1 MDGFA
6 DTRCNQYPGLKGIAY
21 ASSERLMLQNIG
33 LILAGLA
40 ILIVG
45 AQLLVKGASR
55 LALALGIAPLIVGLT
70 IVAFGTGAPELAVSI
85 QSSLADRTNL
95 LLGNAVGSNIYNVLF
110 ILGVCA
116 TITPLAVA
124 PQLIRLDVPIMV
136 GAALTLLLM
145 AQDGVLNRLDG
156 AILIGALVAY
166 TLFVIVQS
174 RKEKTGVKNDYAEQI
189 DEAIH
194 PDRRF
199 WLHGLFILVGLAL
212 LGLGS
217 DLLIGGAVAI
227 AQALGVAEVI
237 IGMTVVTI
245 GTTAPELSACLVA
258 AWKGER
264 DIAVGNIVGSNLFNI
279 LAVLGVGA
287 VVAPQGIEV
296 GPRMLSFG
304 IPVMTIV
311 LFACLPVFFAGQA
324 IRRWEGVM
332 FLSFFAIYLANLV
345 LEEIQDERVL
355 TLQNAVVWFIAPLA
369 IVTVAVSAWREFR
382 KPMTAL
388 PKGSGK

>member
-1 MDGFA
+1 MDDFA
-6 DTRCNQYPGLKGIAY
+6 DTRRNRYPGLKGFAY
-21 ASSERLMLQNIG
+21 ASSERPMLQNIG

-70 IVAFGTGAPELAVSI
+70 IVAFGTSAPELAVSI
-85 QSSLADRTNL
+85 QSSLAEKTDL

-145 AQDGVLNRLDG
+145 AQDKVLDRLDG

-189 DEAIH
+189 DESGPPFLVAWSVH
-194 PDRRF
+194 SRGVGVAGAGLRPSDRRRR
-199 WLHGLFILVGLAL
+199 GDRS
-212 LGLGS
+212 GS
-217 DLLIGGAVAI
+217 GRGGSHHRHD
-227 AQALGVAEVI
+227 G
-237 IGMTVVTI
+237 GHD
-245 GTTAPELSACLVA
+245 
-258 AWKGER
+258 R
-264 DIAVGNIVGSNLFNI
+264 DDGAGIVGVPGGGMEGR
-279 LAVLGVGA
+279 A
-287 VVAPQGIEV
+287 
-296 GPRMLSFG
+296 RH
-304 IPVMTIV
+304 
-311 LFACLPVFFAGQA
+311 
-324 IRRWEGVM
+324 RRG
-332 FLSFFAIYLANLV
+332 
-345 LEEIQDERVL
+345 
-355 TLQNAVVWFIAPLA
+355 
-369 IVTVAVSAWREFR
+369 
-382 KPMTAL
+382 
-388 PKGSGK
+388 

>member
-1 MDGFA
+1 
-6 DTRCNQYPGLKGIAY
+6 
-21 ASSERLMLQNIG
+21 MLQNIG

-70 IVAFGTGAPELAVSI
+70 IVAFGTSAPELAVSI
-85 QSSLADRTNL
+85 QSSLAEKTDL

-124 PQLIRLDVPIMV
+124 PQLIRLDVPIMI

-145 AQDGVLNRLDG
+145 AQDRVLNRLDG

-166 TLFVIVQS
+166 MLFVIVQT
-174 RKEKTGVKNDYAEQI
+174 RKEKTRVKDDYAEQI
-189 DEAIH
+189 DESIR
-194 PDRRF
+194 PDHRF
-199 WLHGLFILVGLAL
+199 WLHGLFILAGLAL

-245 GTTAPELSACLVA
+245 GTTAPELSACLMA

-287 VVAPQGIEV
+287 LVAPQGIEV

-304 IPVMTIV
+304 IPVMNIV
-311 LFACLPVFFAGQA
+311 LFAWPARLLRGPGDPPLGRRDVPVFLRDLSRQPGAGGDPGRA
-324 IRRWEGVM
+324 CTDTSERGCLVHRAASDRDGRGLSLARIPKAHGDAPGGIR
-332 FLSFFAIYLANLV
+332 
-345 LEEIQDERVL
+345 EIVE
-355 TLQNAVVWFIAPLA
+355 AP
-369 IVTVAVSAWREFR
+369 
-382 KPMTAL
+382 P
-388 PKGSGK
+388 G

>member
-1 MDGFA
+1 
-6 DTRCNQYPGLKGIAY
+6 
-21 ASSERLMLQNIG
+21 MLRNIG
-33 LILAGLA
+33 LIIAGLA

-45 AQLLVKGASR
+45 AQLLVKGTSR
-55 LALALGIAPLIVGLT
+55 LALGIAPLIVGLT
-70 IVAFGTGAPELAVSI
+70 IVAFGTSAPELAVSI
-85 QSSLADRTNL
+85 QSSLAEKTDL
-95 LLGNAVGSNIYNVLF
+95 LLGNVVGSSIYNVLF

-136 GAALTLLLM
+136 GAGLTLLLM

-156 AILIGALVAY
+156 AILLGALVAY
-166 TLFVIVQS
+166 MLFVIVQS
-174 RKEKTGVKNDYAEQI
+174 RKETTGVKDDYAEQI
-189 DEAIH
+189 DESIR
-194 PDRRF
+194 PDCRF

-212 LGLGS
+212 LSQGS

-227 AQALGVAEVI
+227 AQAMGVAEVI

-264 DIAVGNIVGSNLFNI
+264 DIAVGNVVGSNLFNI

-287 VVAPQGIEV
+287 LVAPQGMGV

-304 IPVMTIV
+304 TRVVNIV
-311 LFACLPVFFAGQA
+311 LDARLAVFSAGRG
-324 IRRWEGVM
+324 IRRRQGVM
-332 FLSFFAIYLANLV
+332 FLLFSFI
-345 LEEIQDERVL
+345 
-355 TLQNAVVWFIAPLA
+355 
-369 IVTVAVSAWREFR
+369 
-382 KPMTAL
+382 L
-388 PKGSGK
+388 PRQPGAGGDHGRARTDA

>member
-1 MDGFA
+1 
-6 DTRCNQYPGLKGIAY
+6 
-21 ASSERLMLQNIG
+21 MLQNIG

-70 IVAFGTGAPELAVSI
+70 IVAFGTSAPELAVSI
-85 QSSLADRTNL
+85 QSSLAEKTDL

-156 AILIGALVAY
+156 AILVGTLAAY
-166 TLFVIVQS
+166 MLFVIVQT
-174 RKEKTGVKNDYAEQI
+174 RKEKTRVKDDYAEQI
-189 DEAIH
+189 DESIR
-194 PDRRF
+194 PDHRF
-199 WLHGLFILVGLAL
+199 WLHGLFILAGLAL

-217 DLLIGGAVAI
+217 DVLIGGAVAI

-237 IGMTVVTI
+237 IGMTVVTV

-287 VVAPQGIEV
+287 LVAPQGIEV

-304 IPVMTIV
+304 IPVMSIV

-332 FLSFFAIYLANLV
+332 FLSFFAIYLAHLV
-345 LEEIQDERVL
+345 LEDIQDERVL

-369 IVTVAVSAWREFR
+369 VVTVAVSVWREFR
-382 KPMTAL
+382 KPTAAL
-388 PKGSGK
+388 PEESGK